1 LKETPSRNRG
11 CKLSATGTVVGDA
24 AIHAF
29 FRRKT
34 TLRRGAADVITR
46 PSDPTEMSP
55 SKIGQT
61 IL

>member
-11 CKLSATGTVVGDA
+11 CKLNATDAAAGDA

-29 FRRKT
+29 FLRKT
-34 TLRRGAADVITR
+34 TLGRAAADAITR
-46 PSDPTEMSP
+46 SSDPTQMSP